1 MNRPVFIFSLCI
13 SIIIT
18 LSSSLCF
25 AQRENLSLII
35 ESKYFSVYAQ
45 GEPDINTLL
54 SKLQFDYLLQPDTA
68 LQQENYDEKGMLSK
82 TLDALFLEVS
92 DILDIHIYSFHGDIK
107 LLPDENSIN
116 SQFRKFFEIDLGE
129 RSFYLPER
137 NAIYISLAD
146 LTLGML
152 GHEIAHAIICRYFVV
167 PPPAKIQEVLAGY
180 VEYTLR
186 KSTGTLP

>member
-1 MNRPVFIFSLCI
+1 MSRVYRTIFFCI
-13 SIIIT
+13 IVV
-18 LSSSLCF
+18 LSSNLCF
-25 AQRENLSLII
+25 AQEQNLPLLV
-35 ESKYFSVYAQ
+35 ESKYFSVYGQ
-45 GEPDINTLL
+45 RNLDINSLL
-54 SKLQFDYLLQPDTA
+54 TRLYFDYLLHLDTA
-68 LQQENYDEKGMLSK
+68 LQENSRDEKDTLSK

-107 LLPDENSIN
+107 LLADRNSVN
-116 SQFRKFFEIDLGE
+116 SQFRRFFKRELNE
-129 RSFYLPER
+129 RSFYLPEK
-137 NAIYISLAD
+137 NTIYISFAD

-180 VEYTLR
+180 VEYSLR